1 MWQKKYKLLGDNCPN
16 DTSTIQFVAGSRT
29 HGRDKPTSTWALR
42 AHTHQ
47 VTVSQLS
54 VIQPPLVR
62 INNGLF
68 CVLGREGGLKV
79 QRKFGDIFLLHLQLK
94 VVLHICRNDG

>member
-1 MWQKKYKLLGDNCPN
+1 MAVHED
-16 DTSTIQFVAGSRT
+16 SVVAGGGA
-29 HGRDKPTSTWALR
+29 HGGVKPASTWALR

-47 VTVSQLS
+47 VTISHQLS
-54 VIQPPLVR
+54 ELKSPLAR

-94 VVLHICRNDG
+94 VTYNSK

>member
-1 MWQKKYKLLGDNCPN
+1 MFICHIDKYVNRPKD
-16 DTSTIQFVAGSRT
+16 IAGQS
-29 HGRDKPTSTWALR
+29 AN
-42 AHTHQ
+42 THQ
-47 VTVSQLS
+47 VAISQQLS
-54 VIQPPLVR
+54 ELKPPLAR

-94 VVLHICRNDG
+94 VT